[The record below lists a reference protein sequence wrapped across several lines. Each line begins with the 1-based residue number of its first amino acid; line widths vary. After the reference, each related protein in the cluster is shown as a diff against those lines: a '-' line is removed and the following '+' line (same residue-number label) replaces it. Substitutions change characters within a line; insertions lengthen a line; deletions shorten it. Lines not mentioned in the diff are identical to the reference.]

1 MQSKQE
7 KREAGEER
15 NVAYR
20 LLTVEQ
26 KVAALD
32 RDLGPGQGAGRQRA
46 KFANQLK
53 EKV

>member
-7 KREAGEER
+7 KREAGDER
-15 NVAYR
+15 NAAYR

-32 RDLGPGQGAGRQRA
+32 RDLGPGQGAERQRA
-46 KFANQLK
+46 KFAAEL
-53 EKV
+53 ERRG